1 MELDEQQSTT
11 TDVDASRASE
21 RPVDLRVG
29 DGSPSARELI
39 ERVLARRDAYRAQ
52 RAETR
57 RQIKILLRQMG
68 LD

>member
-1 MELDEQQSTT
+1 MQLNEQQSTT
-11 TDVDASRASE
+11 TDVDASRTAE
-21 RPVDLRVG
+21 RTVDLRV
-29 DGSPSARELI
+29 DDDSVSARELI

-57 RQIKILLRQMG
+57 RQIEILFRQMG

>member
-1 MELDEQQSTT
+1 MQIDEQQLTT
-11 TDVDASRASE
+11 TDVNASRTAE
-21 RPVDLRVG
+21 RPVDLRID
-29 DGSPSARELI
+29 DGSLSTRELI

>member
-1 MELDEQQSTT
+1 MQLNEQQPTT
-11 TDVDASRASE
+11 TDVDASRIGE
-21 RPVDLRVG
+21 RTVDLRVNY
-29 DGSPSARELI
+29 DSLSARELI

-57 RQIKILLRQMG
+57 RQIEILFRQMG

>member
-1 MELDEQQSTT
+1 MELDEQQLTT
-11 TDVDASRASE
+11 TDVDASRTAE

-29 DGSPSARELI
+29 DDSLSARELI
-39 ERVLARRDAYRAQ
+39 DRVLARRDAYRAQ

-57 RQIKILLRQMG
+57 RQIEILLRQMG